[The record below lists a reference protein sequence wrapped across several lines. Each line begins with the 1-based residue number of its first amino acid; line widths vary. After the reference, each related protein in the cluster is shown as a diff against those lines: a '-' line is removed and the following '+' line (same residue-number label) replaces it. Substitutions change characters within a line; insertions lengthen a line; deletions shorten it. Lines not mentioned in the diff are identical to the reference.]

1 MVAVPVLAFAGM
13 LVLARRRAAGRPAAE
28 PEPEPQGQAQPQAS
42 AEP

>member
-28 PEPEPQGQAQPQAS
+28 PEPQAS